1 MSRADHLGVPVKRE
15 DGNVGDARAHHHV
28 HRSPPPFRVGVIL
41 YTKHT
46 GRHSN
51 CPYGNTNTLTVM
63 YGRCDCIAAMVG
75 HDGPP
80 PNHCGSHDLAM
91 RVKPLMA
98 SPHGFIRD
106 SGKP

>member
-1 MSRADHLGVPVKRE
+1 
-15 DGNVGDARAHHHV
+15 
-28 HRSPPPFRVGVIL
+28 
-41 YTKHT
+41 
-46 GRHSN
+46 
-51 CPYGNTNTLTVM
+51 M

-75 HDGPP
+75 QDGPP